1 MVHGRINTE
10 KRRGKDA
17 YEKSFQYGHKL
28 WVYTGGISL
37 NTQIYWKNRL
47 KILFFNRFLLS
58 YCKKIL
64 KTQNFTILC
73 DSERKIRLKYPI
85 LVLKYSYRLHFK
97 YLSTG
102 DCL

>member
-1 MVHGRINTE
+1 MDFLLQSMEKMIFLHGKSFSPFFFAKTERILHVRRQMVHGRMRTE

-47 KILFFNRFLLS
+47 KI
-58 YCKKIL
+58 
-64 KTQNFTILC
+64 
-73 DSERKIRLKYPI
+73 
-85 LVLKYSYRLHFK
+85 
-97 YLSTG
+97 
-102 DCL
+102 